1 MQILSYFRCHIMRFV
16 NRTGN
21 THRLPEIGRNIPF
34 LDEQEQ
40 EIDTDSILRSEKF
53 QKLCRLGDFKIT
65 FANNSR
71 IEQNLL
77 RLQVESVRFDDIDG
91 EIKLLFKGHFGG
103 PTGFAKA
110 NRNILYG
117 MARCGIDVAILPAQ
131 GLDGVSPSEHAA
143 LMRFQKLP
151 HPKSICL
158 HSTIPTFAE
167 KANARYSILY
177 TTTEAASVPKQFIE
191 ACDVY
196 DEVWVVSDFCRDVYV
211 SAGLKKPIFVI
222 PNAVD
227 NRNYHT
233 GAKPVPTRPPLK
245 PFRFVNVASWNYRK
259 GYDALLRAYL
269 TEFNT
274 DDPVSLLFVTK
285 YNMDHE
291 GNRTKEIDKEIR
303 EFIAKY
309 GGKHPPHIARCGIDI
324 TEEDMPGVYRYCHSL
339 VLPSRGEGFGLPYL
353 EASLCGLPVIGTRY
367 SGQTMFLNDDN
378 SYLLD
383 IDSMAPAEKT
393 LVHYWDGQPFPELKS
408 EETIDKLGKLMREVF
423 TNYDEAKKKNTLLQ
437 QEAVQNYSCDAV
449 GRVAK
454 DRLAEIWHR
463 LS

>member
-1 MQILSYFRCHIMRFV
+1 MKFI

-34 LDEQEQ
+34 LNEQEQ
-40 EIDTDSILRSEKF
+40 EIDTDSVLRSEKF
-53 QKLCRLGDFKIT
+53 QKLCRHGDFKIT

-77 RLQVESVRFDDIDG
+77 RMQKESVPFDIEDG

-110 NRNILYG
+110 NRNLLYG
-117 MARCGIDVAILPAQ
+117 MARCGVDVAILPAQ
-131 GLDGVSPSEHAA
+131 GLDGLSPTEHAA
-143 LMRFQKLP
+143 LSRFKKLP
-151 HPKSICL
+151 NPKAICL

-167 KANARYSILY
+167 RAGARYSILY
-177 TTTEAASVPKQFIE
+177 TTTEAASIPQQFIDSCE
-191 ACDVY
+191 AY
-196 DEVWVVSDFCRDVYV
+196 DEVWVVSDFCRDVFV
-211 SAGLKKPIFVI
+211 SAGLKKPIYVI
-222 PNAVD
+222 PNSVD
-227 NRNYHT
+227 NRSYHT

-245 PFRFVNVASWNYRK
+245 SFRFVNVASWNYRK
-259 GYDALLRAYL
+259 GYDALLRSYL
-269 TEFNT
+269 TEFT
-274 DDPVSLLFVTK
+274 GDDPVSLLCVTK
-285 YNMDHE
+285 YNVDYE
-291 GNRTKEIDKEIR
+291 GNRTKQVDRDIR
-303 EFIAKY
+303 EFIERY
-309 GGKHPPHIARCGIDI
+309 GGSNPPHISRCGLDI
-324 TEEDMPGVYRYCHSL
+324 TEEDMPGLYRYCHAL
-339 VLPSRGEGFGLPYL
+339 VLPTRGEGFGLPFL

-383 IDSMAPAEKT
+383 VDGFSTADQT
-393 LVHYWDGQPFPELKS
+393 GVHYWDGQSFPELKS
-408 EETIDKLGKLMREVF
+408 EETIMKLGKLMREVF
-423 TNYDEAKKKNTLLQ
+423 TNYDAARNKNKLLQ
-437 QEAVQNYSCDAV
+437 QEAVQNYSCDAI